1 MRRDRPWSGR
11 VIDECRGGGP
21 VSVRGVDSFGGW
33 GPFDKNVAMNHKRTD
48 LDTRD
53 RPEGLLHSALAVV
66 LLGALAETGGAEIYI
81 AGEAGAAF
89 PSDLRHVSG
98 TGAIHGVGF
107 GNLDLADTGL
117 YGGKLGYFFDDK
129 GRQWLGVEVEGF
141 AANPHVKQQAVS
153 AAGAQATAGALGSG
167 AHVRVVTMAFNVVAR
182 YPRGPVQ
189 PYVGLGLALVNAK
202 VSGPNLSASNSS
214 PGLNLLA
221 GIKVAVTE
229 RLAIFCEE
237 KYTYTSFQ
245 FEDAGLT
252 GVGIK
257 GIYAA
262 PAVVGGLAWHFR

>member
-1 MRRDRPWSGR
+1 MKRDRTSLGA
-11 VIDECRGGGP
+11 G
-21 VSVRGVDSFGGW
+21 
-33 GPFDKNVAMNHKRTD
+33 
-48 LDTRD
+48 D
-53 RPEGLLHSALAVV
+53 RPEGLLRSVLAVV
-66 LLGALAETGGAEIYI
+66 LIGAFSETARAEIYI

-89 PSDLRHVSG
+89 PFDLRHVSG
-98 TGAIHGVGF
+98 TGAIHGVDVGK
-107 GNLDLADTGL
+107 LDLADTGL

-141 AANPHVKQQAVS
+141 ADNPHVKQQAVS
-153 AAGAQATAGALGSG
+153 AAGVQATAGALGAG
-167 AHVRVVTMAFNVVAR
+167 AHVRVVTMAFNIVAR

-221 GIKVAVTE
+221 GLKVAVTE
-229 RLAIFCEE
+229 RLAIFCEG